1 MGALLSTAERVVR
14 ITSRGQ
20 VFEQVYLRKSSDKP
34 FDALQKNIESDLV
47 NIYSTSLVLLANSG
61 TLLASNTT
69 GRILEAIIHP
79 GKAAG
84 DLADIEKQEG
94 ELLKDV
100 QVCEYRRGVEADE
113 RANAMLEALQAPMG
127 PVSENVSK
135 LLDHIGESERIS
147 MLEWISPIQFGKH
160 HDNVKDNR
168 TPGTGKW
175 ILNHEEF
182 RVWEQKKSSVLFW
195 LQGDPGTG
203 KTYLTSS
210 VIDHIRAQVTNP
222 PKDEGFAFFYCD
234 RDDPPRTKPLSV
246 LQSFVRQLSTTASN
260 PGAIQI
266 KLQEACKEARESG
279 TDFRLGRCKEQ
290 IQASLNIYQRT
301 TLVIDAMDEC
311 DRHLRYQL
319 IDALNEFLMDS
330 KKPVKIFIS
339 SRPDPTIE
347 HQLESTPN
355 IGIQAGDNQ
364 DDIKKFLEEELN
376 ILAKSATFFENLK
389 PEIIATLLERCQGM
403 FQWANLQVQQLF
415 ECSSASAV
423 RYFLVNLPAGLKESY
438 DKIWSQIEN
447 QIEPEQVIIKRA
459 LRWAMAASK
468 PLTSTEMLAA
478 IRVDEDGNVSPLAD
492 SVNEE
497 GLASL
502 CKNLLVIDYQ
512 MKVWRFS
519 HLSVREYLE
528 CKEDW
533 SIPKAHYHAATVCLS
548 YMVNKYDHDLEP
560 SVELEEGD
568 EGYPG
573 ESDNGFATL
582 HPFHLYM
589 RHFWHYHVTQ
599 AKNTEVAKLG
609 SILKQFLGSPNE
621 SSLQYRRWHA
631 QIKSDFDMLFPR
643 TNYEYCIT
651 WDTLN
656 SVRETGPS
664 DASIF
669 AMCRFKLE
677 TTLSDWW
684 DNADIDIF
692 RVNDEGHSLLAIA
705 ASAGSVSICKTLVGR
720 GMDVNARRR
729 DPACY
734 GTALVAAAHAGET
747 DVVKYLVETGAQVNL
762 LLEAGEGIFNCA
774 LEAAIRSGNP
784 ATVRYLVNEAKSD
797 VHISLPRSSTRYPL
811 GEAVVEDSVEILKI
825 LIEEGA
831 DVNKVFTGEM
841 YGSALVAACN
851 INLESVKC
859 LIKAGADP
867 NLQLL
872 AGKYGSALLQACMTD
887 FDIAKYLVKE
897 ANADPNMTIKHG
909 RFGSALAGVSY
920 EEADVEIVQFLV
932 NSGAD
937 VNKPLPYGDFGS
949 ALAAGA
955 AGKDEGDMDV
965 FGYLVSAG
973 ADVNMRLEGGLFGNA
988 LAAAV
993 WARIHYKIKILLDAK
1008 VDLDMTFEN
1017 RDFGS
1022 ALALAAAF
1030 GYDDGAVG
1038 LLVDAGAN
1046 VNVKTSGKYASPLI
1060 AAACL
1065 GQKKCVEYLIR
1076 AGADVNLKADGT
1088 PYATALQAARLDI
1101 SDHKPWIFRFYPN
1114 EDDVEAFSEEWAEE
1128 EPGIVELL
1136 QKHGATA

>member
-34 FDALQKNIESDLV
+34 LDALQKNIESDLV

-69 GRILEAIIHP
+69 GRILEAIIRP

-100 QVCEYRRGVEADE
+100 QVYEYRRGVEADK
-113 RANAMLEALQAPMG
+113 RANAMLEALKAPMG

-260 PGAIQI
+260 PGAMQI

-319 IDALNEFLMDS
+319 IDALNGFLMS
-330 KKPVKIFIS
+330 SEKPVKIFIS
-339 SRPDPTIE
+339 SRPDPAIE

-447 QIEPEQVIIKRA
+447 QIEPEQIIIKRA

-478 IRVDEDGNVSPLAD
+478 IRVDEDGNVSPLAE
-492 SVNEE
+492 SVDEE

-533 SIPKAHYHAATVCLS
+533 SIPKAHYHAARVCLS
-548 YMVNKYDHDLEP
+548 YMINKYEHELEP
-560 SVELEEGD
+560 SVELDEEVA
-568 EGYPG
+568 GYSD
-573 ESDNGFATL
+573 ESDGGFATP

-589 RHFWHYHVTQ
+589 RHFWSYHVTQ
-599 AKNTEVAKLG
+599 AKDTEMAKLG
-609 SILKQFLGSPNE
+609 STLKKFLGSPNE
-621 SSLQYRRWHA
+621 SSMQYRRWHTQA
-631 QIKSDFDMLFPR
+631 GTDFHMLYPR
-643 TNYEYCIT
+643 TAYEYCINRNT
-651 WDTLN
+651 FA
-656 SVRETGPS
+656 SFRATGPCN
-664 DASIF
+664 AAIF

-677 TTLSDWW
+677 TVLSDWW
-684 DNADIDIF
+684 GNADIDIS
-692 RVNDEGHSLLAIA
+692 RVSSQGHSLLAIA
-705 ASAGSVSICKTLVGR
+705 ARAGSVSICKTLVDR
-720 GMDVNARRR
+720 GMDINARRR
-729 DPACY
+729 CHHY
-734 GTALVAAAHAGET
+734 GTALVAAALGGEM
-747 DVVKYLVETGAQVNL
+747 DVVKYLVEAGAQVNVL
-762 LLEAGEGIFNCA
+762 LKEGEGFLDCA
-774 LEAAIRSGNP
+774 LQAAIRSGNP
-784 ATVRYLVNEAKSD
+784 ETVRYLVNEAKAD
-797 VHISLPRSSTRYPL
+797 VHISLPRSYTCYLL
-811 GEAVVEDSVEILKI
+811 GEAARLPCVEILRI
-825 LIEEGA
+825 LIEGGI
-831 DVNKVFTGEM
+831 DVNEVFTRGK
-841 YGSALVAACN
+841 YGSALVAACDN
-851 INLESVKC
+851 DFENVKC
-859 LIKAGADP
+859 LVQAGADP
-867 NLQLL
+867 NLQLSN
-872 AGKYGSALLQACMTD
+872 GDYGSALLHACLRD
-887 FDIAKYLVKE
+887 FETAKYLVKE
-897 ANADPNMTIKHG
+897 ANADLNMTIEHG

-920 EEADVEIVQFLV
+920 EEADLEIVQFLV

-949 ALAAGA
+949 ALAAGV
-955 AGKDEGDMDV
+955 AGKDTGDMDV
-965 FGYLVSAG
+965 FGYLVSVG

-993 WARIHYKIKILLDAK
+993 WARIHYKIKILLDAN

-1046 VNVKTSGKYASPLI
+1046 VNVKTSGKYATPLI

-1128 EPGIVELL
+1128 KPGIVELL